1 MKKRS
6 KKEEL
11 GIIAS
16 GDMLKIKKAI
26 EDYAFTSE
34 TQIALLRPEN
44 SEILNLYLTLRKPCK
59 DFVEKVLIGDYDEN
73 LVEASVVGNS
83 LDADNEII
91 LIERYPY
98 LVKRY
103 CEENPAGPYLHER
116 AYEVAVE
123 NEELATFV
131 QKRPIKAAAQNL
143 GEMFS
148 PEILKKLGYC

>member
-16 GDMLKIKKAI
+16 GDMVKIENAI
-26 EDYAFTSE
+26 KDYAFTPGV
-34 TQIALLRPEN
+34 QGALLEPEN
-44 SEILNLYLTLRKPCK
+44 AAILKLYLSLRKPCK

-83 LDADNEII
+83 LDEENEI
-91 LIERYPY
+91 LLVERYPH
-98 LVKRY
+98 LVKSY
-103 CEENPAGPYLHER
+103 CNENPAGPYLHES
-116 AYEVAVE
+116 AYEIAAQ
-123 NEELATFV
+123 NKELADFV
-131 QKRPIKAAAQNL
+131 KVRPVEEASQNL